1 MNTERIHAHQML
13 DRLGPGQFEAITHL
27 LETMVGEDD
36 RAPVEDR
43 DTLSNAERKAIDEA
57 DLWLRHNA
65 PIAHEDILAEFG
77 LTMADWEKMSA
88 EPQPG
93 ETPRHHD

>member
-1 MNTERIHAHQML
+1 ML

-27 LETMVGEDD
+27 LETMIGKDMVGEDG
-36 RAPVEDR
+36 PNTVEGR
-43 DTLSNAERKAIDEA
+43 DTLSNAERKAIGEA
-57 DLWLRHNA
+57 DQWLRHNT
-65 PIAHEDILAEFG
+65 PIPHEEILADFG

-88 EPQPG
+88 EPQPE